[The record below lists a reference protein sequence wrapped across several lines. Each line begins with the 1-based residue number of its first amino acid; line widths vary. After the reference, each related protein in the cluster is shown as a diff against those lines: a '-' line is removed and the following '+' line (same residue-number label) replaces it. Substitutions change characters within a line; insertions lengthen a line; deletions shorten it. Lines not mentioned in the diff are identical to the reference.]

1 MKEKTDI
8 SRPDPLPILNE
19 VVFNQ
24 ILVSGSTA
32 EETNETLKNIQESGE
47 CWCGGSIWNGKP
59 VIRISVCS
67 WATTAK
73 DIDRSVAA
81 FIKARERYHINS
93 KT

>member
-1 MKEKTDI
+1 MSTAGYN
-8 SRPDPLPILNE
+8 ILNE
-19 VVFNQ
+19 VAFNQ
-24 ILVSGSTA
+24 ILFSCNTA

-47 CWCGGSIWNGKP
+47 CWCGGSIWNGEP

-81 FIKARERYHINS
+81 FIKAREKYRATL